1 MLADFFLP
9 PLHFKVAE
17 PWMWETPVSPAEEA
31 LVARAVDK
39 RKREFRAGRNAAHSL
54 FRQLGI
60 AHPHLLKGIQR
71 EPAWPEG
78 WVGSIS
84 HTQGICVVVLA
95 SSQDVL
101 SVGQDVEQATPLN
114 PDLRDMICR
123 PEEQAQINR
132 LRAEHGAAPAYEKLI
147 FSAKESVH
155 KAYFPLNH
163 HTLDFLDARIDLD
176 WHSNTFV
183 AHILNPEPAPRI
195 PVARFD
201 GRFLFHQDWIFT
213 AIVLKAP
220 AIDG

>member
-1 MLADFFLP
+1 MLNNFFQP

-17 PWMWETPVSPAEEA
+17 PWMWETPVSPAEEV
-31 LVARAVDK
+31 LVERAVDK

-54 FRQLGI
+54 FSQLGI
-60 AHPHLLKGIQR
+60 HHPDLLKATQR
-71 EPAWPEG
+71 EPAWPAG

-95 SSQDVL
+95 STRHAA
-101 SVGQDVEQATPLN
+101 SVGLDVEQATPLN
-114 PDLRDMICR
+114 PDLREMICR
-123 PEEQAQINR
+123 PEELAQINR

-176 WHSNTFV
+176 WGSQSFV
-183 AHILNPEPAPRI
+183 ASILNPEPAPKI
-195 PVARFD
+195 PIRQFE

-213 AIVLKAP
+213 LIVNTTAAIT
-220 AIDG
+220 G